1 MPKIHPSASVSRE
14 CELAESVE
22 IGPYCVLDGP
32 IRLDANV
39 RLVGH
44 VYLNGP
50 LRVGEGT
57 IVYPFAALG
66 FPPQD
71 FKFTLGMRTAG
82 VVVGSGCILREHV
95 TIHAATKA
103 DVPTRV
109 GDRVFMMNSS
119 HVAHDGQV
127 GNDVVMVGFSGI
139 AGHAQLG
146 DRVTLGGASLIH
158 QFTRVGRLAFVSG
171 GSALSSD
178 LPPFCLAW
186 GRNMM
191 PGLNLVG
198 LRRNGVTRDHITLI
212 RHAYRDVFRANLP
225 RKEMVERLESLG
237 KECPPLLEQAQF
249 VRDAKRPICRAV
261 DVKDAPQEDSEDAA

>member
-32 IRLDANV
+32 VKLGAGV

-44 VYLNGP
+44 VCLSGP
-50 LRVGEGT
+50 LQVGEGT
-57 IVYPFAALG
+57 IVYPFACLG

-95 TIHAATKA
+95 TIHAATKP

-119 HVAHDGQV
+119 HVAHDAQV

-139 AGHAQLG
+139 AGHAHLG
-146 DRVTLGGASLIH
+146 DRVTLGGAALVH
-158 QFTRVGRLAFVSG
+158 QFTRIGRLAFISG
-171 GSALSSD
+171 GSALSCD
-178 LPPFCLAW
+178 MPPFCMGW

-198 LRRNGVTRDHITLI
+198 LRRNGVSREHITLI
-212 RHAYRDVFRANLP
+212 RTAYREVFRAHLP
-225 RKEMVERLESLG
+225 RKEMVERLESMG
-237 KECPPLLEQAQF
+237 RDCPPLLEMARF
-249 VRDAKRPICRAV
+249 VREAKRPICRAV
-261 DVKDAPQEDSEDAA
+261 DVKEMSQDDGEGAE